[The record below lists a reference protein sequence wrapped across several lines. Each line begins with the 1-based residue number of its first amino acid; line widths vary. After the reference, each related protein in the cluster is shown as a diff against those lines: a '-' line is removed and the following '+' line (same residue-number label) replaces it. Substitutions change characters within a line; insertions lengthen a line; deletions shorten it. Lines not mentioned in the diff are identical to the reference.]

1 MLKLEIFLEFTNTR
15 IRNFSTRIENKFESQ
30 YPTIFYKF
38 VKFFLACY
46 VDTDFDWFGGVWGGQ
61 LWTVVRAAL
70 QCWEIKRRWGCCF
83 LINFIFVI

>member
-38 VKFFLACY
+38 VEFFLACY
-46 VDTDFDWFGGVWGGQ
+46 VDTDFDWFGGV
-61 LWTVVRAAL
+61 
-70 QCWEIKRRWGCCF
+70 
-83 LINFIFVI
+83 